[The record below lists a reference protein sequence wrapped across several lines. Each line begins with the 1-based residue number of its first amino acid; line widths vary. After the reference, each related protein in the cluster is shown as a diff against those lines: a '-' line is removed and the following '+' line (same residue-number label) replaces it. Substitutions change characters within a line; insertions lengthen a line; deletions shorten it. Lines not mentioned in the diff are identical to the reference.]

1 MALGTREPPKPP
13 AGSPPFQ
20 RNAMTEPP
28 ESETRAPALSR
39 LLLVA
44 SPFLLLA
51 LLFGLDRCSGSGG

>member
-1 MALGTREPPKPP
+1 
-13 AGSPPFQ
+13 
-20 RNAMTEPP
+20 MTEPP

-51 LLFGLDRCSGSGG
+51 LLFGLDRCSSSGG

>member
-1 MALGTREPPKPP
+1 
-13 AGSPPFQ
+13 
-20 RNAMTEPP
+20 MTEPP

-51 LLFGLDRCSGSGG
+51 LLFGLDRCTGTSG